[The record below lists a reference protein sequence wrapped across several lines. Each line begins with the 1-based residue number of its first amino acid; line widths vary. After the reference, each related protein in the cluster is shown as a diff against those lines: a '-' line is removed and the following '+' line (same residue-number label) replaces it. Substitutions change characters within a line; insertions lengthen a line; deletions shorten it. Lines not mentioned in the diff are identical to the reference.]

1 MPVKYNIH
9 CGCGFRSNELAY
21 AGKHAEE
28 TGHRLTLHGS
38 ITAEDPIDARYMA
51 RGKDELIRQRVHADL
66 MSDHEV
72 IAGRKRR

>member
-38 ITAEDPIDARYMA
+38 ITAEDPIESRYLS
-51 RGKDELIRQRVHADL
+51 RGREEITRSNLHDELVEQD
-66 MSDHEV
+66 
-72 IAGRKRR
+72 RRRRA